1 MSKQWNEHISS
12 RLSPA
17 RQQEAPPGQELTV
30 THFASS
36 SGPWGREREMLLNSG
51 LSIFGKPLD
60 RNEVLRCAPW
70 PPGGGRVLGLFPGK
84 ARLSPREPPLVKVKV
99 HVPRGPETE
108 RAALGARQGGR
119 AAGTGTGTAA
129 EPSLCSRDCI
139 PGGGRR
145 NKRFTPIPPGGTG
158 PPPPLAPP
166 INSGSGSGWVTPR
179 GLSAGTSSRTF
190 PPTGCLSTFSS
201 SPVPPL

>member
-51 LSIFGKPLD
+51 LSIFGKSLD

-108 RAALGARQGGR
+108 RAALGPGREEGQRAQAQGQPPSPASAPETASR
-119 AAGTGTGTAA
+119 AGAGETSDSPRFLLE
-129 EPSLCSRDCI
+129 EPA
-139 PGGGRR
+139 PHPA
-145 NKRFTPIPPGGTG
+145 TP
-158 PPPPLAPP
+158 AYK
-166 INSGSGSGWVTPR
+166 
-179 GLSAGTSSRTF
+179 
-190 PPTGCLSTFSS
+190 
-201 SPVPPL
+201 